1 MADTT
6 TDKLSDQRTVLNVMK
21 LFSLLK
27 ENALTYAEIAEQ
39 LHVSERSAVRYVESF
54 RSAGFVFRSDNKIK
68 KKAHYRFVLSDSHLS
83 DFIPLL
89 HFTEEEADL
98 LNEAFVNNTSAS
110 MPTLQI
116 PSKLRRKILYILDD
130 YLLPSVK
137 ETDDYR
143 QNIEMANQAV
153 DKHLQVILRQYK
165 SSSSGTVLD
174 RMVEPFF
181 YQGRDV
187 FYCYD
192 LAGGKNKIFRVS
204 RAKTVELKD
213 TPWQYADRHRMLDI
227 DLFGMVSD
235 QEMKVTLQLAQRA
248 YNLLLEEYPKLKDS
262 TIQSTGDVKW
272 AWQVTLSVR
281 SYVGIGRFV
290 MGLAGDIRI
299 VDSPDFKD
307 YLRTYWDNSKANI
320 I

>member
-68 KKAHYRFVLSDSHLS
+68 KKAHYRFVLVIHLS

-181 YQGRDV
+181 IKVEMCFIVMTWPEERIRYLECQG
-187 FYCYD
+187 
-192 LAGGKNKIFRVS
+192 
-204 RAKTVELKD
+204 
-213 TPWQYADRHRMLDI
+213 
-227 DLFGMVSD
+227 
-235 QEMKVTLQLAQRA
+235 QRLW
-248 YNLLLEEYPKLKDS
+248 N
-262 TIQSTGDVKW
+262 
-272 AWQVTLSVR
+272 
-281 SYVGIGRFV
+281 
-290 MGLAGDIRI
+290 
-299 VDSPDFKD
+299 
-307 YLRTYWDNSKANI
+307 
-320 I
+320 

>member
-187 FYCYD
+187 FLVRYYY
-192 LAGGKNKIFRVS
+192 F
-204 RAKTVELKD
+204 
-213 TPWQYADRHRMLDI
+213 
-227 DLFGMVSD
+227 
-235 QEMKVTLQLAQRA
+235 
-248 YNLLLEEYPKLKDS
+248 LLSLNYQ
-262 TIQSTGDVKW
+262 T
-272 AWQVTLSVR
+272 
-281 SYVGIGRFV
+281 
-290 MGLAGDIRI
+290 
-299 VDSPDFKD
+299 
-307 YLRTYWDNSKANI
+307 
-320 I
+320 